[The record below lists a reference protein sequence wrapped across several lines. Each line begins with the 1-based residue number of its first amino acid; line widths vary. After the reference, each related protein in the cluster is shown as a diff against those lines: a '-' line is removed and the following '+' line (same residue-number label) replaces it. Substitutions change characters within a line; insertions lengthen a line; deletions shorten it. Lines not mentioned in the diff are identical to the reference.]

1 MSDATIGAI
10 QSMVMDTTQ
19 ALARVST
26 IATYEARPSISF
38 GEMLNSSI
46 AAVNRQVIEANG
58 IAAAF
63 TLDDS
68 IPPHQVMVQLEQ
80 AKLSMQL
87 MMQVRARLVEGYQEF
102 MRMQL

>member
-1 MSDATIGAI
+1 MSEANIAAI
-10 QSMVMDTTQ
+10 QSLMMEPAQ
-19 ALARVST
+19 FIERLAS
-26 IATYEARPSISF
+26 INPAAQKPEISF
-38 GEMLNSSI
+38 GEMLRSGIASVNQQVTQANS
-46 AAVNRQVIEANG
+46 V
-58 IAAAF
+58 AAAF
-63 TLDDS
+63 ALDDS